1 MVALATRGAVA
12 LALLPA
18 ALSSYGRRSSSSAL
32 GVLVAVLAVVCAS
45 AGGIGVFV
53 FRRGRRVAR
62 EGRFPVS
69 GEGVMRDTVVLSG
82 EAALRRGRILEAL
95 GVTLVLVAVA
105 LSMLSWRL
113 YALFSARTP

>member
-1 MVALATRGAVA
+1 
-12 LALLPA
+12 
-18 ALSSYGRRSSSSAL
+18 
-32 GVLVAVLAVVCAS
+32 
-45 AGGIGVFV
+45 
-53 FRRGRRVAR
+53 
-62 EGRFPVS
+62 
-69 GEGVMRDTVVLSG
+69 MRDTVVLSG